1 MGKINNNFLL
11 DTNTLIYFF
20 NGLVEDEEIYNIL
33 KKSFNISIIT
43 KIEFLSWKE
52 LSINNQLQKK
62 ATEFIE
68 NAKIYTLNDE
78 IAKKT
83 IKNRQLYKIK
93 IPDAIIA
100 ATAQI
105 YGFKLVTNNVK
116 DFEHLNLEIISMKL
130 NIQ

>member
-20 NGLVEDEEIYNIL
+20 NGLVEDEEIY
-33 KKSFNISIIT
+33 
-43 KIEFLSWKE
+43 
-52 LSINNQLQKK
+52 
-62 ATEFIE
+62 
-68 NAKIYTLNDE
+68 TLNDE

-83 IKNRQLYKIK
+83 IKNRQLHKIK

-116 DFEHLNLEIISMKL
+116 DFENLNLEIISMKL

>member
-116 DFEHLNLEIISMKL
+116 DFENLNLEIISMKL